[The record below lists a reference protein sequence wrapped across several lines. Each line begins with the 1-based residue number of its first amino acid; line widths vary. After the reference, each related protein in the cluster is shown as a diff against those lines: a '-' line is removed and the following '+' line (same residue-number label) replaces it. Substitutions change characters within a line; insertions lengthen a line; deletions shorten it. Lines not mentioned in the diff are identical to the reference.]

1 MPDPRRPWIDDDR
14 ADALEPEHRPIP
26 KARSDEIAAAALA
39 RLRLATQRPGWRDWL
54 EVRMILWQGRRIR
67 RMSDRDLVD
76 LVRSQQEKLLHKG
89 LKGKSLRIVAA
100 GIREMTGR
108 KLGMRHHPV
117 QIMGG
122 LALLRGKIV
131 EMATGEG
138 KTITTLIPAISASL
152 AGVSVHVVTVNEYL
166 AQRDCE
172 LLSKVIEPFGLSVGV
187 ITADTEFDDRPQ
199 IYTSDIVFSTNKD
212 IAFDYL
218 RDRIK
223 LGREQTALATLAQR
237 TLAGNW
243 RDSRRNLS
251 RGLGF
256 AIVDEADSILIDEA
270 QTPLIITAEGDGEEE
285 AMVAGALLALAGTLA
300 EGVHYQVD
308 NRQRSVRLLK
318 DADPIIEGFKPP
330 SADLVPLAAR
340 RERLVQALSAI
351 HLYRRDEHYVVTGE
365 GVAIVDEFTG
375 RVMADRQW
383 QRGLHQMIES
393 KEAVEQSAP
402 RNTLAQI
409 TYQTYFARYQWF
421 AGMTGTARKVAR
433 ELTLSHNKLIMR
445 LPTHRAL
452 KRRERRT
459 RLYGSAEARWKGVV
473 DETKRITGRGRP
485 VLIGTRSVEASETV
499 ADHLQAAGLKPE
511 VLNARQDADEAEI
524 VAGAGAAGR
533 ITVATNMAGRGTDIP
548 VSADVSRRGGLHVIL
563 TEFHGSA
570 RIDRQF
576 IGRTGRQGQT
586 GTAIAHVSLDDRL
599 FTDVAPHLTAFARLV
614 TMGRRGR
621 LSGWIGEALRIA
633 AQAKSERLGRARR
646 AQTVRRSKRLSRALG
661 FRPDNI

>member
-1 MPDPRRPWIDDDR
+1 M
-14 ADALEPEHRPIP
+14 
-26 KARSDEIAAAALA
+26 
-39 RLRLATQRPGWRDWL
+39 
-54 EVRMILWQGRRIR
+54 EVRLILWQWKRIKTL
-67 RMSDRDLVD
+67 SDQELVD
-76 LVRSQQEKLLHKG
+76 LVRGQQEKLLHRG
-89 LKGKSLRIVAA
+89 LKGKPLRITAA

-122 LALLRGKIV
+122 LELLRGKIV

-166 AQRDCE
+166 AQRDSE

-187 ITADTEFDDRPQ
+187 ITSDTEFDDRPE
-199 IYTSDIVFSTNKD
+199 IYSSDIVFSTNKD

-223 LGREQTALATLAQR
+223 LGGEQTALATLAHR
-237 TLAGNW
+237 TLASNW
-243 RDSRRNLS
+243 RDSKRNLS

-256 AIVDEADSILIDEA
+256 AIIDEADSILIDEA

-285 AMVAGALLALAGTLA
+285 AAVAQALLTLA
-300 EGVHYQVD
+300 STLTEGLHYQLN
-308 NRQRSVRLLK
+308 NRQRSIRLLK
-318 DADPIIEGFKPP
+318 DADPLIEGFKPP
-330 SADLVPLAAR
+330 NADLVSLAAR

-351 HLYRRDEHYVVTGE
+351 HLYRRDEHYVVTDD
-365 GVAIVDEFTG
+365 GVAIVDEYTG

-421 AGMTGTARKVAR
+421 AGMTGTAREVAR
-433 ELTLSHNKLIMR
+433 ELTLSHDKLIMR
-445 LPTHRAL
+445 LPTHRVL

-473 DETKRITGRGRP
+473 DETRRITKRGRP

-499 ADHLQAAGLKPE
+499 AGLLQTAGLKPE
-511 VLNARQDADEAEI
+511 ILNARQDADEAEI
-524 VAGAGAAGR
+524 VALAGEGGR

-548 VSADVSRRGGLHVIL
+548 VADKVCRRGGLHVIL
-563 TEFHGSA
+563 TEFHSSA

-586 GTAIAHVSLDDRL
+586 GTAIAFVSLDDRL
-599 FTDVAPHLTAFARLV
+599 FTDVVPHLISVARFL
-614 TMGRRGR
+614 TFGRRGR
-621 LSGWIGEALRIA
+621 LAGWIGEALRIA
-633 AQAKSERLGRARR
+633 AQSKSEKLGRARR

-661 FRPDNI
+661 FKPDNI

>member
-1 MPDPRRPWIDDDR
+1 MSDPHRPWIDDER
-14 ADALEPEHRPIP
+14 ADALEPERRPAA
-26 KARSDEIAAAALA
+26 KTRSDEIAAAALA
-39 RLRLATQRPGWRDWL
+39 QLNLSTQRPGWRDWW
-54 EVRMILWQGRRIR
+54 EVRRILRQGRRIKR
-67 RMSDRDLVD
+67 LSDPDLVD
-76 LVRSQQEKLLHKG
+76 LVRGQQEHLLHSG
-89 LKGKSLRIVAA
+89 LKGKPLRIAVA

-108 KLGMRHHPV
+108 TLGMRHHPV

-138 KTITTLIPAISASL
+138 KTITTLIPAVSAAL

-172 LLSKVIEPFGLSVGV
+172 LLSKVIKPFGLSVGV

-199 IYTSDIVFSTNKD
+199 IYASDIVFSTNKD

-223 LGREQTALATLAQR
+223 LGRDQTALATLAHR
-237 TLAGNW
+237 ALASNW
-243 RDSRRNLS
+243 RDQKRNLA

-270 QTPLIITAEGDGEEE
+270 QTPLIITAEGEGEEE
-285 AMVAGALLALAGTLA
+285 ATIAEALLGLAGTLT
-300 EGVHYQVD
+300 EGLHFQVN
-308 NRQRSVRLLK
+308 NRQRSIRLLK
-318 DADPIIEGFKPP
+318 EADSIIEGFKPP
-330 SADLVPLAAR
+330 NPDLVPLAAR

-351 HLYRRDEHYVVTGE
+351 HLYRRDEHYVVTDD
-365 GVAIVDEFTG
+365 GVAIVDEYTG

-421 AGMTGTARKVAR
+421 AGMTGTAREVAR
-433 ELTLSHNKLIMR
+433 ELTLSHNKLVMR

-459 RLYGSAEARWKGVV
+459 RLYGSSEARWKGVV
-473 DETKRITGRGRP
+473 DETRRIVRRGRP

-499 ADHLQAAGLKPE
+499 ADHLLAAGLKPE
-511 VLNARQDADEAEI
+511 VLNARQDADEAQI
-524 VAGAGAAGR
+524 VAGAGEAGR
-533 ITVATNMAGRGTDIP
+533 VTVATNMAGRGTDIP
-548 VSADVSRRGGLHVIL
+548 VSDEVCRRGGLHVIL
-563 TEFHGSA
+563 TEFHSSA

-576 IGRTGRQGQT
+576 IGRTGRQGQP

-599 FTDVAPHLTAFARLV
+599 FTDMAPHLTSLARLV
-614 TMGRRGR
+614 TFGRRGR
-621 LSGWIGEALRIA
+621 LSCWIGEALRIA
-633 AQAKSERLGRARR
+633 AQAKSERLGRVRR